1 MQVLLWTITVSNDF
15 WTVHT
20 PNLIIRH
27 LLLHTGCFLL
37 LALTL
42 TNCSKWCKKKSKG
55 GKTKK
60 TQKTIGMTTG
70 NRSGAT
76 TGGTTGTAMDDH
88 KNSGYP
94 VGESDQSD
102 TKASTISTY
111 ADAKNADGAA
121 ADGGGKGGA
130 KVSKKVKKGK
140 TTSEDQD
147 EKDAKK
153 TATKDETKAEVEYN
167 HENTLR
173 IEMVDDDHTKTTTV
187 DQSACLDAYDVVN
200 NELVKRPSQINAKQ
214 QSDKGKGKG
223 KGKKKKKNTTVQSV
237 DCGPPPADDKAAN
250 KSGKVTK
257 SKKSKKSKK
266 SRRSQRGNQP
276 ASGPEKQPASGPN
289 EKKMRTADDGESD
302 QKDQKEKDHAKHEKK
317 TQEESLKKDDAKE

>member
-1 MQVLLWTITVSNDF
+1 MIMQVLLWTITVSNDF
-15 WTVHT
+15 WTVHV
-20 PNLIIRH
+20 PNLIITP
-27 LLLHTGCFLL
+27 LLLHTDKSFVSGWLNFCCFLI
-37 LALTL
+37 LALAL
-42 TNCSKWCKKKSKG
+42 ANCSKWCKKKSKS
-55 GKTKK
+55 GKIKK
-60 TQKTIGMTTG
+60 TQKTIGTTIG
-70 NRSGAT
+70 IRSGAT
-76 TGGTTGTAMDDH
+76 TGGNTGTAMGDH

-102 TKASTISTY
+102 TKASAISTY

-121 ADGGGKGGA
+121 VEGGGKGGA
-130 KVSKKVKKGK
+130 KAPKKVKKGK

-187 DQSACLDAYDVVN
+187 DQSACLDAYDVAN

-214 QSDKGKGKG
+214 QSDKGKGKD

-237 DCGPPPADDKAAN
+237 DCGPPPADDKATMVN
-250 KSGKVTK
+250 VLDNILCNTIRVSNPFI
-257 SKKSKKSKK
+257 
-266 SRRSQRGNQP
+266 SRPPRNR
-276 ASGPEKQPASGPN
+276 EK
-289 EKKMRTADDGESD
+289 
-302 QKDQKEKDHAKHEKK
+302 
-317 TQEESLKKDDAKE
+317 